1 MLKLVK
7 RLALAALLIAEAGTA
22 APPVRILIAYHSQ
35 TGNTAKLAAAVR
47 EGAASVAGVEVL
59 LRAVDE
65 AATED
70 IVQSD
75 GILLGTPVH
84 WGNLSA
90 ESKRFLDRTGEV
102 LGKTSKMLGE
112 GRTAGVFCTAGSIS
126 NGQEMARLAAIAAF
140 LDMRFM
146 VIGGVNDEGFG
157 SLGPQAVTG
166 GSPSGVND
174 RDRAEARRFGERFA
188 RLTRQFRAGAKP

>member
-1 MLKLVK
+1 
-7 RLALAALLIAEAGTA
+7 
-22 APPVRILIAYHSQ
+22 
-35 TGNTAKLAAAVR
+35 
-47 EGAASVAGVEVL
+47 
-59 LRAVDE
+59 
-65 AATED
+65 
-70 IVQSD
+70 
-75 GILLGTPVH
+75 LLGTPVH

-140 LDMRFM
+140 LDTRFM

-166 GSPSGVND
+166 GSPPGVND